1 MREIHGKMIIF
12 SMEGGFHA
20 SYRSSAPQ
28 QLAVLSV
35 GMKPFAAFY
44 YAKEI
49 VVQPLVSV
57 AIVQAV
63 ANQVKN
69 ALP

>member
-1 MREIHGKMIIF
+1 
-12 SMEGGFHA
+12 MEGGFNA

-28 QLAVLSV
+28 QMSVLSV
-35 GMKPFAAFY
+35 GVKPFAAFY

-63 ANQVKN
+63 ASQVKN